1 MKNLPGSRRH
11 VAFNSLTAIGAD
23 AIDLQARLAPTRA
36 RLTARLALRPHAL
49 PRAARQ
55 GLWSTLDT
63 PPVYNQGTIHT
74 DLTCPAWGEYRTY
87 KRHGPLG
94 VSPR

>member
-1 MKNLPGSRRH
+1 MSVAEPFLCVWQAGGDWFTVETNTDHWVKNLPGSRRH

-23 AIDLQARLAPTRA
+23 AIDLQ
-36 RLTARLALRPHAL
+36 
-49 PRAARQ
+49 
-55 GLWSTLDT
+55 GLWATLDT
-63 PPVYNQGTIHT
+63 PPVYNSATIHT

>member
-1 MKNLPGSRRH
+1 MCVWQAGGDWFTVETNTDHWIKNLPGSRRH

-23 AIDLQARLAPTRA
+23 AIDLQ
-36 RLTARLALRPHAL
+36 
-49 PRAARQ
+49 
-55 GLWSTLDT
+55 GLWATLDT
-63 PPVYNQGTIHT
+63 PPVYNSATIHT